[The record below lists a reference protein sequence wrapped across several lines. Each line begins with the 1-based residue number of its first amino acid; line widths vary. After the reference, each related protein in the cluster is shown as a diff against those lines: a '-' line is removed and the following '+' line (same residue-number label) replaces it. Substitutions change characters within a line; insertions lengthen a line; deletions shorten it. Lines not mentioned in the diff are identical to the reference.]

1 MMNLGAIK
9 QRTRDSKASQARG
22 GSIGTLGEK
31 SLHSAL
37 KDWYA
42 EPGDRLEAEVDGF
55 HIDIVRRKF
64 LIEIQTSNFSSQ
76 RKKLKTLIAKHRVRL
91 IFPIAKEKWIV
102 RLSGDG
108 VKGLGRRKSPKR
120 GHLLL
125 LFEELVSIPSLI
137 KEENFSLEVLL
148 IQEEEDRRD
157 DGQGSWRRKGWS
169 VADHRLLGVVSRH
182 VFKRPSDF
190 LTLIPPDLSDPFSTR
205 ELAEVI
211 EQPRWLAQ
219 KMAYC
224 LRHMGAIEVVGK
236 KGNSLLYSVS
246 EPVEKTG

>member
-9 QRTRDSKASQARG
+9 QRTKSSKASQARG

-55 HIDIVRRKF
+55 HIDIVRRKL

-91 IFPIAKEKWIV
+91 VFPIAKEKWIV

-108 VKGLGRRKSPKR
+108 VKRLGRRKSPKR

-125 LFEELVSIPSLI
+125 LFEELGGCPRID
-137 KEENFSLEVLL
+137 FCY
-148 IQEEEDRRD
+148 DRPKIATACPA
-157 DGQGSWRRKGWS
+157 RRNTATCPAGLRRYRKWQKI
-169 VADHRLLGVVSRH
+169 RGVM
-182 VFKRPSDF
+182 KT
-190 LTLIPPDLSDPFSTR
+190 LTKL
-205 ELAEVI
+205 
-211 EQPRWLAQ
+211 
-219 KMAYC
+219 
-224 LRHMGAIEVVGK
+224 
-236 KGNSLLYSVS
+236 
-246 EPVEKTG
+246 